1 MNIELAGKPF
11 CYTLAESICKYFCK
25 QEKTSS
31 RLSNF
36 MHKFSLDNEEDF
48 YLEALLTSQR
58 RYLRCIKK
66 DFADIFRTHMRLA
79 IDS

>member
-1 MNIELAGKPF
+1 MNNEFVEKPF
-11 CYTLAESICKYFCK
+11 CNTLAESICKYFCK

-48 YLEALLTSQR
+48 YLEALLTS
-58 RYLRCIKK
+58 
-66 DFADIFRTHMRLA
+66 
-79 IDS
+79 

>member
-48 YLEALLTSQR
+48 YLEALLTS
-58 RYLRCIKK
+58 
-66 DFADIFRTHMRLA
+66 
-79 IDS
+79 